1 MSIMNK
7 KVSLLDKDYE
17 GIRTSIIEKL
27 QELMP
32 EYTDLSST
40 DAGIVL
46 LELFA
51 GSLDIT
57 NYYLDVASNEAFLP
71 TSLERGNVIKHCSTI
86 AYSLSNRTPAKFKQV
101 FEIEINPI
109 KDTIIP
115 KGFKVKTPADFEEDS
130 IIFELD
136 IDHIIPKGKSGLEKD
151 QDGHYLYEVPITQ
164 GYTIPEDVLGSS
176 IGTQDQTFILN
187 FKPAIVD
194 SVKVYV
200 NEGAGFEPW
209 TKVESFINST
219 KDSKHYYVTLGD
231 DDLVTITF
239 GNNVSGKIPEK
250 GFNNIVATYR
260 VGGGSLGNVGAN
272 IITEQDSPLSYIKS
286 TTNPAVAY
294 IPGIDNES
302 IEEAK
307 VKAPA
312 SIRTLNRCVTLDDF
326 RDICLQIPE
335 VSKCAAVKSTDI
347 DNWVGSPCVVL
358 TVLPKDIE
366 VLSIELKEK
375 IEKYINDRRLIKTE
389 ASIVNPYYK
398 EIEVTIDITAYPTYQ
413 NSTIKAESLSILAP
427 LLSVNNFDFGA
438 DFNPNVIV
446 SELYKIKGVRYSN
459 ILSPVGILTPKSH
472 EIIKVTNIV
481 VNVRGGIE

>member
-1 MSIMNK
+1 MSLANNR
-7 KVSLLDKDYE
+7 VSLLEKDYE
-17 GIRTSIIEKL
+17 GIRAAIIDKL

-40 DAGIVL
+40 DAGVVL

-51 GSLDIT
+51 GSLDVT

-86 AYSLSNRTPAKFKQV
+86 AYVLSNRTPAKFKQV
-101 FEIEINPI
+101 FEIEVNLNQ
-109 KDTIIP
+109 DTLIP
-115 KGFKVKTPADFEEDS
+115 KGFKIKTPADFEEDS

-136 IDHIIPKGKSGLEKD
+136 RDHIIPKGKNGLEKD
-151 QDGHYLYEVPITQ
+151 LDGHYLYEVPITQ
-164 GYTIPEDVLGSS
+164 GYTVPEDGLGSS
-176 IGTQDQTFILN
+176 VGTADQTFLLN

-200 NEGAGFEPW
+200 DEGSGFEPW
-209 TKVESFINST
+209 TKVDSFINST

-312 SIRTLNRCVTLDDF
+312 SIRTLNRCVTLEDF
-326 RDICLQIPE
+326 KDICLQIPE
-335 VSKCAAVKSTDI
+335 VSRCAAVKSTDI
-347 DNWVGSPCVVL
+347 ADWVGNTCVVL
-358 TVLPKDIE
+358 TVLPKDME
-366 VLSIELKEK
+366 VLSVELKEK
-375 IEKYINDRRLIKTE
+375 IENYIDERRLIKTE

-398 EIEVTIDITAYPTYQ
+398 EVEVTIEITAYPSYQ
-413 NSTIKAESLSILAP
+413 NSDIKSEALGVLSKLLAI
-427 LLSVNNFDFGA
+427 NNFDFGE
-438 DFNPNVIV
+438 DFNPNIIV
-446 SELYKIKGVRYSN
+446 SELYQIKGVRYSN
-459 ILSPVGILTPKSH
+459 IVSPVGILTPKPY
-472 EIIKVTNIV
+472 ELIKVKNII

>member
-136 IDHIIPKGKSGLEKD
+136 RDHIIPKGKSGLEKD
-151 QDGHYLYEVPITQ
+151 QDGYYLYEVPITQ

-209 TKVESFINST
+209 TRVDSFINST
-219 KDSKHYYVTLGD
+219 KDSKHYFVTLGD
-231 DDLVTITF
+231 DDIVSVTF
-239 GNNVSGKIPEK
+239 GNNLSGKIPEK
-250 GFNNIVATYR
+250 GFNNIIATYR
-260 VGGGSLGNVGAN
+260 VGGGSLGNVGTN
-272 IITEQDSPLSYIKS
+272 IITEQDSPLAFIKS
-286 TTNPAVAY
+286 TTNPFVAY
-294 IPGIDNES
+294 LPGVDNES

-307 VKAPA
+307 IKAPA
-312 SIRTLNRCVTLDDF
+312 SIRTLNRCVTLEDF
-326 RDICLQIPE
+326 KDVCLQLPE
-335 VSKCAAVKSTDI
+335 VSKCASVKSSSI
-347 DNWVGSPCVVL
+347 EGWVGNPCVVI
-358 TVLPKDIE
+358 TVLPKDME
-366 VLSIELKEK
+366 VLSDELKTK
-375 IEKYINDRRLIKTE
+375 IEVYIEDRRLIKTE
-389 ASIVNPYYK
+389 ATIVNPYYK
-398 EIEVTIDITAYPTYQ
+398 EVEVSIEITAFPSYE
-413 NSTIKAESLSILAP
+413 NSLIKSEALSILSN
-427 LLSVNNFDFGA
+427 LLSIQNFDFGA
-438 DFNPNVIV
+438 DFNPNIIV

-459 ILSPVGILTPKSH
+459 IISPVGILTPKEH

-481 VNVRGGIE
+481 VTVRGGIE